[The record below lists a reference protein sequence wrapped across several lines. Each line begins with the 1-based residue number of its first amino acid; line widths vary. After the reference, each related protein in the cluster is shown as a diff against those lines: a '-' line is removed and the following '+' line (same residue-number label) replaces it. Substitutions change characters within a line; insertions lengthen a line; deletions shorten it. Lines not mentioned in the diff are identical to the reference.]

1 MVVDPGGGLLN
12 YTTSG
17 IAPTFPGQGGG
28 LQVGGGLVAGLA
40 EGAEPRT
47 RPPRRPR
54 ARPGQLFTLTI
65 LGVKIQFGHLVT
77 VCTVLVSNTTAFTTI
92 WGAQWH
98 TIFSNYGNPVHSG
111 TTVAD

>member
-1 MVVDPGGGLLN
+1 M
-12 YTTSG
+12 
-17 IAPTFPGQGGG
+17 
-28 LQVGGGLVAGLA
+28 GGGLVAGLA

-77 VCTVLVSNTTAFTTI
+77 MSNTTAFTTI
-92 WGAQWH
+92 WGTQWH